1 MSEIMTIKPTLHFI
15 FTNESKF
22 GVRNLFAGIVPTIV
36 CISESATVIFLGFFK
51 NFEPLGL
58 SQDDVWE
65 IRKILIVDWSLQ
77 ISSVSPDFVYFSV

>member
-1 MSEIMTIKPTLHFI
+1 MRSL
-15 FTNESKF
+15 
-22 GVRNLFAGIVPTIV
+22 GWYLL

-77 ISSVSPDFVYFSV
+77 ISSVSLILFTFRSN